1 MNRKYSIDDIML
13 SGKILPSEK
22 VIYWYLNLVD
32 GGELSAQEI
41 AMNVFISVPTVHNAL
56 KVLLNNEFISRERTG
71 KGKGRNY
78 HYLLL

>member
-1 MNRKYSIDDIML
+1 ML

-32 GGELSAQEI
+32 GGELSAREI